1 MPSSPS
7 LQEAT
12 FLRPVSETSCCL
24 QGGWSAKPALALMS
38 LTQAV
43 FCISFQGVCSAM
55 TWPMQQEPGTLRV
68 EALVAA
74 ELPSL
79 CHSLTLNTTEDTQAS
94 GSVLTPQVTLG
105 SSRPSL
111 SLRFTMESEA
121 CSLHTVDAPPAR
133 RGQRSGYAI
142 RGLVTQPTFVVSSF
156 PGSVGWLLL
165 EEAGTGRRDS
175 ACCRSWCCCAVFILS

>member
-7 LQEAT
+7 LQEAS

-24 QGGWSAKPALALMS
+24 QGGWSTKPALALMS

-43 FCISFQGVCSAM
+43 FCISFQGRCSAM

-121 CSLHTVDAPPAR
+121 CSLHTVDAEYVALSPSCPQGTALWVRYQGPGDTAYLCRVVLSWECWMAIAR
-133 RGQRSGYAI
+133 G
-142 RGLVTQPTFVVSSF
+142 
-156 PGSVGWLLL
+156 
-165 EEAGTGRRDS
+165 
-175 ACCRSWCCCAVFILS
+175 SWCWSA